1 MRHNAE
7 PGRHSATSS
16 ATAAMIDTRSQL
28 NSKGTRTL
36 ALTAENGIR
45 EPTGSSIH
53 RRTELPGF
61 TLRYSERRRGDG
73 GDLAGA
79 RIGVGAHE
87 HVARRFDVAAFGRV
101 RRLDAHV

>member
-1 MRHNAE
+1 MRYNAE

-16 ATAAMIDTRSQL
+16 ATAAMIDMRSQL

-61 TLRYSERRRGDG
+61 TLRYSER
-73 GDLAGA
+73 GA
-79 RIGVGAHE
+79 DVETEVISPVRESVS
-87 HVARRFDVAAFGRV
+87 ARRFDVAAFGRV

>member
-36 ALTAENGIR
+36 ALTAQNGIR

-61 TLRYSERRRGDG
+61 TLRYSERGATWRR
-73 GDLAGA
+73 
-79 RIGVGAHE
+79 R
-87 HVARRFDVAAFGRV
+87 
-101 RRLDAHV
+101 